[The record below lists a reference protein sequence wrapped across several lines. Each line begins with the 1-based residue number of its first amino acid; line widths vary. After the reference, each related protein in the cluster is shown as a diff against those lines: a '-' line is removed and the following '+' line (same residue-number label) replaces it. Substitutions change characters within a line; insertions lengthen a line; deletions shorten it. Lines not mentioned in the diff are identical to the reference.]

1 MLDTDASWADLVEV
15 AAAAAAE
22 RAADNAAAR
31 VAAQLPTATAA
42 DGGDSALWPDSGDD
56 TEEQDGLGDRYPTQQ
71 HQSQDAGASQGPC
84 SGPGPSGLLTGHAAS
99 QQPTVTTRRSG
110 SGVLGPW
117 AGAGAGAGAGRV
129 WGRREDVRAARQ
141 LVWDG
146 GWGAGEA
153 QVAARALAAV
163 LKGELDEEGLDKFEP
178 FYTCPPPQVGI
189 PVEWCSCC

>member
-31 VAAQLPTATAA
+31 VAAQLPTAAAA
-42 DGGDSALWPDSGDD
+42 DGAGSALWPDSGED
-56 TEEQDGLGDRYPTQQ
+56 EEGDGLEDSDPTQ
-71 HQSQDAGASQGPC
+71 HQSQDAGAPP
-84 SGPGPSGLLTGHAAS
+84 GPGPSGLFPGHAAS

-110 SGVLGPW
+110 SGVLGP
-117 AGAGAGAGAGRV
+117 GAGTGAGTGVGRV
-129 WGRREDVRAARQ
+129 WGRREDVRAARE

-153 QVAARALAAV
+153 QAAARALAAV
-163 LKGELDEEGLDKFEP
+163 LKGELDEEGMDKFEP
-178 FYTCPPPQVGI
+178 FYTCPPPQVGV
-189 PVEWCSCC
+189 PAYRCTDYG